1 MVFLVVILCITN
13 ILLWIVFLLKF
24 KSLFSTE
31 DIIEKTRSELNKLVM
46 DINNNTD
53 RNITVYNESSRNLKK
68 IIAEAESKVNLL
80 ENRIKLLNDEIQKNN
95 LTNVLQTNISQKK
108 KSSHKIQEVANA
120 YKNNGITSKSS
131 FSLTDAGKEIT
142 NNSIQKSLFDDN
154 SSVDTVANVT
164 VNPDG
169 TSYAGIPI
177 VMPTVFAT
185 DTPVQLKD
193 DLKTRIVKLYEQGK
207 SIEEIAAELSCS
219 TTEVQFVIDF
229 TDDIL

>member
-31 DIIEKTRSELNKLVM
+31 DIIQKTRNELNKLVM

-53 RNITVYNESSRNLKK
+53 RNITIYNESSKNLKK
-68 IIAEAESKVNLL
+68 IIAEAENKVNFL
-80 ENRIKLLNDEIQKNN
+80 ENRIKLLNDEIHKNN
-95 LTNVLQTNISQKK
+95 LANVLQTNVSQKK
-108 KSSHKIQEVANA
+108 KTSHKMQEVASA

-131 FSLTDAGKEIT
+131 FALTDAGKEIT
-142 NNSIQKSLFDDN
+142 NNSVQKSLFDDN
-154 SSVDTVANVT
+154 STVDTVANVT
-164 VNPDG
+164 VNSDG
-169 TSYAGIPI
+169 TSYVGIPI

-185 DTPVQLKD
+185 ETPVQLKD

-207 SIEEIAAELSCS
+207 SIEEIASELSCS

-229 TDDIL
+229 TNDIL

>member
-1 MVFLVVILCITN
+1 M
-13 ILLWIVFLLKF
+13 
-24 KSLFSTE
+24 E
-31 DIIEKTRSELNKLVM
+31 
-46 DINNNTD
+46 
-53 RNITVYNESSRNLKK
+53 
-68 IIAEAESKVNLL
+68 
-80 ENRIKLLNDEIQKNN
+80 
-95 LTNVLQTNISQKK
+95 
-108 KSSHKIQEVANA
+108 
-120 YKNNGITSKSS
+120 
-131 FSLTDAGKEIT
+131 KEIT

-154 SSVDTVANVT
+154 SPIETVANVT

-193 DLKTRIVKLYEQGK
+193 DLKSRIVRLYEQGK
-207 SIEEIAAELSCS
+207 SIDEIAAELSCS

>member
-53 RNITVYNESSRNLKK
+53 RNITVYNESSKNLKK

-108 KSSHKIQEVANA
+108 KSTTKMQSVANA
-120 YKNNGITSKSS
+120 YKNNEINSKSS

-154 SSVDTVANVT
+154 SSIETVANVT

-169 TSYAGIPI
+169 TSYAEIPI

-229 TDDIL
+229 TDDII